1 MKQIQT
7 VVLTF
12 YFSLLYLLLH
22 LLLRRYFDFE
32 QELSKRLKEKEDLHI
47 ATINQMQNKHNVLE
61 SSLLKHQND
70 VQVLEKEKEQV
81 LAMKSQQLKEHVELL
96 ETLEKE
102 NEIVYTET
110 VVENNRRTC
119 KYSKR
124 KRACIAYMEST
135 VD

>member
-1 MKQIQT
+1 MKQTQT

-12 YFSLLYLLLH
+12 YFSLLYLYYTAPASL
-22 LLLRRYFDFE
+22 FDFE

-70 VQVLEKEKEQV
+70 VQVLEKEKEKV

>member
-1 MKQIQT
+1 
-7 VVLTF
+7 
-12 YFSLLYLLLH
+12 
-22 LLLRRYFDFE
+22 
-32 QELSKRLKEKEDLHI
+32 
-47 ATINQMQNKHNVLE
+47 MQNKHNVLE

-70 VQVLEKEKEQV
+70 VQVLEKEKEKV